1 MCKVQKRRL
10 AHCHDACPSRSFLVV
25 LASGRQGAPHPLGP
39 HGRHRASLL
48 SPGLSRWGEGQTAE
62 AAASEA
68 WMTSG
73 STVNPAVEGGR
84 SWVKGRGTT
93 PDLLWEVGKSR
104 NQPPARACLSV
115 IKRMLV
121 TSYPGMK
128 PMSRDNTEVL
138 PVCLFAQQTNIC

>member
-1 MCKVQKRRL
+1 MCKVQKGHL
-10 AHCHDACPSRSFLVV
+10 AHCRDVCPSRSFLAV
-25 LASGRQGAPHPLGP
+25 LASGQQGAPHPLGR

-48 SPGLSRWGEGQTAE
+48 SLGLSRWDEGQTAE

-84 SWVKGRGTT
+84 SWAKGRGTT
-93 PDLLWEVGKSR
+93 LDLLWDIGKSHK
-104 NQPPARACLSV
+104 QPPTRACLSV

-128 PMSRDNTEVL
+128 PMPRDNTEVL
-138 PVCLFAQQTNIC
+138 PVCSFTQQTNIC